1 MNASR
6 LFAAIMNGQSRAIG
20 NIGYTRQDEDKPSQA
35 KKTKKQKTKQKQ
47 NRMSA
52 NKDGQQHG
60 PHQNQDES
68 RRPRRVSSSC
78 LS

>member
-35 KKTKKQKTKQKQ
+35 KKTKKTKKQKTKAKTACQQTKT
-47 NRMSA
+47 A
-52 NKDGQQHG
+52 NSTDPTKTSMNPGAREG
-60 PHQNQDES
+60 
-68 RRPRRVSSSC
+68 
-78 LS
+78 

>member
-35 KKTKKQKTKQKQ
+35 KKTKKQKNKKQSKNKTACQQTKTANSTDPTKT
-47 NRMSA
+47 RMNPGA
-52 NKDGQQHG
+52 REG
-60 PHQNQDES
+60 
-68 RRPRRVSSSC
+68 
-78 LS
+78 

>member
-35 KKTKKQKTKQKQ
+35 KKTKKQKTKAKTKTHVSKQ
-47 NRMSA
+47 
-52 NKDGQQHG
+52 
-60 PHQNQDES
+60 
-68 RRPRRVSSSC
+68 RRPTARTPPKPG
-78 LS
+78 

>member
-20 NIGYTRQDEDKPSQA
+20 NIGYTRQDEDKPSQKN

-47 NRMSA
+47 
-52 NKDGQQHG
+52 K
-60 PHQNQDES
+60 PHVSKQ
-68 RRPRRVSSSC
+68 RRPTARTPPKPG
-78 LS
+78 

>member
-35 KKTKKQKTKQKQ
+35 KKTKKQKTKAKTACQQTKT
-47 NRMSA
+47 A
-52 NKDGQQHG
+52 NSTDPTKTSMNPGAREG
-60 PHQNQDES
+60 
-68 RRPRRVSSSC
+68 
-78 LS
+78 

>member
-35 KKTKKQKTKQKQ
+35 KKTKKQKNKKQKQ
-47 NRMSA
+47 
-52 NKDGQQHG
+52 K
-60 PHQNQDES
+60 PHVSKQ
-68 RRPRRVSSSC
+68 RRPTARTPPKPG
-78 LS
+78 